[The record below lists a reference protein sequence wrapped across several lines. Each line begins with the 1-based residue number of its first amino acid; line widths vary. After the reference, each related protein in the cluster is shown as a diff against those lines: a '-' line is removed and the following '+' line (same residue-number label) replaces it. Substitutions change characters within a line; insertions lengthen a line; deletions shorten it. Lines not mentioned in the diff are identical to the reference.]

1 MPRDNSTRLAF
12 FRRTRP
18 LRFKKVFPTD
28 AARVGNVLQSANLVE
43 LNVGIALRPAFSDP
57 IVVAVALSLNFEL
70 DLDCTSH
77 AR

>member
-1 MPRDNSTRLAF
+1 MPRDNSSCPAF

-18 LRFKKVFPTD
+18 LRFKKVLPTD
-28 AARVGNVLQSANLVE
+28 AAGGGNVLQSVKLVE
-43 LNVGIALRPAFSDP
+43 LNVGIALRHAFSDP
-57 IVVAVALSLNFEL
+57 IVVAAALSVIFEL